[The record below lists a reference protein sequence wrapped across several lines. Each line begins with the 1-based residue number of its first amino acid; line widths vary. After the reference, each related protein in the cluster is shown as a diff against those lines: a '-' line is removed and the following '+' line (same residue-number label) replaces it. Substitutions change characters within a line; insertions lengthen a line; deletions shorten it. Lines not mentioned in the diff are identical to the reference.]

1 MNDMAALLA
10 DVEAALERAYQMG
23 RLEVTGQVNIQR
35 IRALK
40 ERYDSLREQ
49 LETTPSDELIRKAN
63 RLRRQLRRACEVG
76 IRNEAQLEKLTDAG

>member
-1 MNDMAALLA
+1 MSDLAALLT
-10 DVEAALERAYQMG
+10 DVEAALELAYQMG

-49 LETTPSDELIRKAN
+49 LETTPSDELIRKAK

-76 IRNEAQLEKLTDAG
+76 IRNEAQLEKLTDAL